1 MPNVTIDI
9 TGRNTGGAQP
19 TTPDNGRT
27 TTPGG
32 DSRTSTTD
40 SQDNRQS
47 PIFDPNARL
56 MGDLRRMLIEQAS
69 TYQVIGTLP

>member
-1 MPNVTIDI
+1 MSNVTIDI

-40 SQDNRQS
+40 SQDNRQ
-47 PIFDPNARL
+47 ARYL
-56 MGDLRRMLIEQAS
+56 TPTQDSWMTCVGC
-69 TYQVIGTLP
+69 